1 MKNLTIKPKHFDLIC
16 AMSENQR
23 GALIKALIDVSKGE
37 SLENQK
43 KSILAPLKAILQV
56 EDKKPKAQSKLIEI
70 PNELEKESQGFIKW
84 LPSVM
89 GYSSYLRDLSSNAKK
104 QRQYMDTYLKLRLT
118 YSKDEV
124 KKAILYAVND
134 SFWRSNFLS
143 PNKLLDIQKSSGVT
157 YMDYFLSQSQL
168 KQHEQ
173 KKEREAAGFRDSI

>member
-1 MKNLTIKPKHFDLIC
+1 MKNLVIKSKHFDIIC

-23 GALIKALIDVSKGE
+23 GALFKALIEVSKGE
-37 SLENQK
+37 PVENQK
-43 KSILAPLKAILQV
+43 KSIVAPLKAILQV
-56 EDKKPKAQSKLIEI
+56 EEKKPKEPAKLIEI
-70 PNELEKESQGFIKW
+70 PETLKIEAAKFIQW

-89 GYSSYLRDLSSNAKK
+89 GYSSYLRDLSTSVKK
-104 QRQYMDTYLKLRLT
+104 QKQYMDTYLKLRLN

-124 KKAILYAVND
+124 KAAILFAAND
-134 SFWRSNFLS
+134 NFWRSNFLS

-173 KKEREAAGFRDSI
+173 KKEREAAGFRDAI